1 MSERNPIVLGDSRLR
16 LRQCRHGPM
25 LFATNDTYIGQSLY
39 LYGEFSPSE
48 GALFEGLVEP
58 GHTIIDAGANVGCFT
73 VLFSKLAGPNG
84 RVFAFE
90 PQRVVYQILC
100 ANLALNGARNVDAR
114 QNGLGSTTASY
125 CLPKIDY
132 DCPGNFGAP
141 SLFQN
146 EKGESVSVTT
156 IDDLDLGACHLI
168 KADVQGMEADVLAGA
183 ARTITRFRPL
193 LYLEND
199 TKDKSETLLQAVL
212 DMDYRAYW
220 HLPPLFEMEN
230 CLEEPLNVFGNT
242 VSVNLL
248 CVSRG
253 SDLVVAGLQEV
264 QSADEWWQAL

>member
-73 VLFSKLAGPNG
+73 VLFSKLTGPNG

-90 PQRVVYQILC
+90 PQRVIYQLLC
-100 ANLALNGARNVDAR
+100 ANLALNGARNVEAR
-114 QNGLGSTTASY
+114 QNGLGSTAASY
-125 CLPKIDY
+125 RLPEIDY
-132 DCPGNFGAP
+132 ECPGNFGAP
-141 SLFQN
+141 SLTQDGQ
-146 EKGESVSVTT
+146 GEIVIVMT
-156 IDDLDLGACHLI
+156 IDDLDLDACHLI

-183 ARTITRFRPL
+183 VRTIARFRPL

-199 TKDKSETLLQAVL
+199 TKGKSETLLQALL
-212 DMDYRAYW
+212 DLDYRAYW

-230 CLEEPLNVFGNT
+230 YFEEPLNVFGST

-248 CVSRG
+248 CVPRG
-253 SDLVVAGLQEV
+253 SDLAVTGLREV
-264 QSADEWWQAL
+264 QTADEWWQAL